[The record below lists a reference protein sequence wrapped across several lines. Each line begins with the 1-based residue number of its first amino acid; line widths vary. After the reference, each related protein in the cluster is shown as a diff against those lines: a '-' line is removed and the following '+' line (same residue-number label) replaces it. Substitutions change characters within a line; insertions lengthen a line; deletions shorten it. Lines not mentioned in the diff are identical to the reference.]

1 MKDFHILDLFTKY
14 KDQGY
19 SMAICNSSDEV
30 VKPKHMYVTY
40 FNNSNAQRRAFVKHE
55 FMLEAEL
62 HL

>member
-40 FNNSNAQRRAFVKHE
+40 FNNSNA
-55 FMLEAEL
+55 
-62 HL
+62 